1 MTPSGYSFP
10 SMDEG
15 WTEARDKDA
24 WCPRHAELFRSNG
37 ASPEEIF
44 HQVVNSLADVWRRRS
59 PNNVRPDNESVIRT
73 IKKVSKGKPFCC
85 WIGDAKLQAFLVDV
99 ATKIEKMKAGKD
111 AESDDRGPDEASPA
125 SPGQGSDS

>member
-1 MTPSGYSFP
+1 
-10 SMDEG
+10 MDDG
-15 WTEARDKDA
+15 WLEARDKDA

-59 PNNVRPDNESVIRT
+59 PNNARPTNESVIKT

-85 WIGDAKLQAFLVDV
+85 WIGDEKLQTFLVSV
-99 ATKIEKMKAGKD
+99 ATKIEKAKAGGGFD
-111 AESDDRGPDEASPA
+111 AESDDRGPDETS
-125 SPGQGSDS
+125 SKGS